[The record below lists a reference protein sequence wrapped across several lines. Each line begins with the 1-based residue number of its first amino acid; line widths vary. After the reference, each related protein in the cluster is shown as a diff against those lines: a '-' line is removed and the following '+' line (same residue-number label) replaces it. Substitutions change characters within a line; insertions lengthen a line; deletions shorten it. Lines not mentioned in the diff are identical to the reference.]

1 MKHGVLFG
9 EHIKTGKVKKRR
21 YDDEGGEPPM
31 RPRGFLLPVVLG
43 IITMLL
49 LGKLFALQLVQG
61 DTYKQLAD
69 SNKTRTQI
77 IHAPRGVIFDRNGIP
92 LVFNTPGF
100 LETKRDES
108 GKITKAVH
116 ISREEALARIA
127 KGDRNI
133 EVASLREYPYKEA
146 TSHVLGY
153 IGQISE
159 EELKSFEFK
168 DYLANDWIGKN
179 GIERQYEHILKGID
193 GKSLIEVDALGK
205 PVRPLGKTDPIPGQN
220 ITLTLDAK
228 LQEAVYQATSG
239 VKKGAVIVSTPDGQ
253 ILAMVS
259 RPTFDPNLFTLDETY
274 KPASDSAY
282 QTIESML
289 LDGENQPL
297 LDRAISG
304 VYPPGSTFKIVTAIS
319 GLENNVIDGDF
330 RVTDTGIL
338 RVGDFSF
345 ANWYYTQHGGTD
357 GEVDVVKALSRS
369 NDIYFYKLGQMLGVD
384 KLSATAR
391 EFGLGGQLGI
401 DLGGEM
407 TGLVPSKEWKKKTL
421 NEDWYLGDNY
431 HYGIGQGYLL
441 TTPLQVNVWTQVVA
455 NGGTLYEPRLLKS
468 KEKRVKSKKDLVSD
482 ETLRLV
488 REGMLDSC
496 RGGGVAYPFFNFKV
510 KNSQLKNQIDEK
522 NFLTPVI
529 ATGSAVTSDDVGI
542 SVACKTGTAQHGGED
557 TLPHAWIT
565 LFAPAYKPEVVVTV
579 LVESAGEGSSVAG
592 PIAQKI
598 LEAYFTKTK

>member
-1 MKHGVLFG
+1 MTHGPLFG
-9 EHIKTGKVKKRR
+9 EHIKTGRAKRR
-21 YDDEGGEPPM
+21 RYEDEGGEPPM
-31 RPRGFLLPVVLG
+31 RSRGFLLPVILG
-43 IITMLL
+43 IITLL
-49 LGKLFALQLVQG
+49 LVGKLFTLQLLQG
-61 DTYKQLAD
+61 ETYKALAD
-69 SNKTRTQI
+69 SNRTRTQI
-77 IHAPRGVIFDRNGIP
+77 IHAPRGVIFDRHGTP

-100 LETKRDES
+100 LETKRDAS
-108 GKITKAVH
+108 GKITKAIH
-116 ISREEALARIA
+116 ISREEALDRIA

-159 EELKSFEFK
+159 EELNTFEFQ
-168 DYLANDWIGKN
+168 DYLANDWIGKS

-193 GKSLIEVDALGK
+193 GKSLVEVDALGK

-228 LQEAVYQATSG
+228 LQEAVYQATRE

-274 KPASDSAY
+274 KASSDSSY
-282 QTIESML
+282 QTVESML

-297 LDRAISG
+297 LDRAIGG

-338 RVGDFSF
+338 RIGDFSF

-357 GEVDVVKALSRS
+357 GEVDVIKGLARS

-384 KLSATAR
+384 RLSATAR
-391 EFGLGGQLGI
+391 EFGLGERLGI

-407 TGLVPSKEWKKKTL
+407 SGLVPSKEWKKKTL

-455 NGGTLYEPRLLKS
+455 NGGILYEPRLLKN

-496 RGGGVAYPFFNFKV
+496 REGGVAYPFFNFKV
-510 KNSQLKNQIDEK
+510 KNSQLKSQIDEK

-565 LFAPAYKPEVVVTV
+565 LFAPAYRPEVVVTV

-592 PIAQKI
+592 PIAKKV
-598 LEAYFTKTK
+598 LEAYFTK